1 MGLTQN
7 QNEAINGILW
17 SNCPKTS
24 FCGRQKVEIAVCET
38 TCYFNSG
45 AASKGIILKKMGVE
59 PGENMLRAIQNQD
72 QERIKQAER
81 KVSIKYR
88 MNRRKQRAKKK
99 SKGEKEPVVY
109 QAGGFGLSSKPESS
123 FEIVL
128 EGNDEKTRKSRNKKR
143 RKQNDLLQEGQGAV
157 KIAKRKI
164 EKEKDATVARKDGE
178 ICPSVEPE
186 IRFVSDIEAQN
197 IIQQNKQSDRGDIAA
212 IIGST

>member
-1 MGLTQN
+1 M
-7 QNEAINGILW
+7 
-17 SNCPKTS
+17 
-24 FCGRQKVEIAVCET
+24 EIAVCET

-186 IRFVSDIEAQN
+186 IRFVSDIEAQD